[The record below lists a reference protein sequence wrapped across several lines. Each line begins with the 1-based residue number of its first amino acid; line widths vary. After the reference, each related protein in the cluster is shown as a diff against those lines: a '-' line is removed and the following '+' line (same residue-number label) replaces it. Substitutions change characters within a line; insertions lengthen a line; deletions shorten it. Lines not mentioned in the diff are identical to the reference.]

1 MKDRNTTTL
10 EKRRSA
16 GLMQDLRDRLRILA
30 VRAGG
35 QRFVIVAGPLL
46 TVVCDCGNNIKAA
59 AELLNSYL
67 NHSEKCRRGNLQL
80 SGDSW

>member
-1 MKDRNTTTL
+1 M
-10 EKRRSA
+10 
-16 GLMQDLRDRLRILA
+16 RDSRGRLRVLA

-46 TVVCDCGNNIKAA
+46 AVVCDCGNDIKAA
-59 AELLNSYL
+59 AELLNSHL